1 MDDKTIVALYVT
13 RDQNAIIESAKKYG
27 AFCHSI
33 SMNIVHNPQDAEE
46 CVNDTW
52 LGAWNSIPPHLPAS
66 LRTYLGKLTRRIS
79 INKWK
84 ASRRA
89 KRNSDLII
97 AFSELEDCIP
107 APEDTDEGVFCE
119 LIDRFLATEEATD
132 RLLFVGRYWYNRS
145 VGDMAAY
152 YGLTANAVSGRLKR
166 MRQRLRK
173 FLEKEGYGV

>member
-1 MDDKTIVALYVT
+1 MDDKNIVSLYVA
-13 RDQNAIIESAKKYG
+13 RDQNAIAESDKKYG

-33 SMNIVHNPQDAEE
+33 SMNIVNNRQDAEE

-66 LRTYLGKLTRRIS
+66 LRTYLAKLTRRIS

-89 KRNSDLII
+89 KRNPDLII

-107 APEDTDEGVFCE
+107 APEDTDEVVLCE
-119 LIDRFLATEEATD
+119 LIDRFLSTEDTTD
-132 RLLFVGRYWYNRS
+132 RLLFIGRYWYNRA

-152 YGLTANAVSGRLKR
+152 YGLTTNAVSGRLKR
-166 MRQRLRK
+166 MRQRLHK
-173 FLEKEGYGV
+173 FLEKEGYGL